1 MQYFRTFA
9 VACTVSSLSSS
20 TVLADA
26 KNPNFTDDVLP
37 IVKQHCMACHG
48 NDKQKGGLNLAT
60 FPAAMQGGSS
70 GVVVLPGNPDKSRI
84 FTLAA
89 HKEEPKMPPNAPKI
103 ADAQLEILRLW
114 VEQGGRENSGSKVA
128 VPAMPKVDIGLKSVG
143 KGKPEGPPP
152 MPIAGK
158 LAVEPIVRSRRPN
171 AVLALA
177 ASPWA
182 PVVAVGGQ
190 KQIIL
195 YHADTGALLGVL
207 PFEHGQINSLK
218 FSRNAKFLLAA
229 GGRGGASGKAVLYRV
244 ETGEKVTEVG
254 SSETDAI
261 LAADLSADQT
271 LIAVGT
277 STKMIRLYNVADG
290 TVAREIKK
298 HTDWVCAVEFS
309 PDGVLLATG
318 DRNGGVFV
326 WEANTGRE
334 FHSIR
339 GHTAM
344 VSDLSWRIDSNQLA
358 TGSED
363 GTVRLWEMENGGQV
377 KNWAAHA
384 GGVQSVK
391 FSPDGRLVSTGRDKL
406 TKLWDGNGTLQ
417 KQFDAF
423 ADLGLRVAISHDNT
437 KVIGGDW
444 SGILKVWTAVDA
456 KTVATLDTNPLPL
469 AERLKNAQVAV
480 QSAEAKAKQAGD
492 AFAAAQVKAKQATD
506 AYTAVQ
512 ANAAKVVADLAAS
525 TKAVTDHTAAAAA
538 ATVQV
543 APLKAEADKQTAA
556 LGVTTNKATAL
567 VVTAPAYAAAAKAIQ
582 DAAAKAPLNPDLAN
596 AAKVAAATAQQQAG
610 ELAVA
615 QKAMTDTAAVQKVA
629 ADKLAATMKLVTDN
643 QLAAAEAQ
651 KKVVALTPMVKP
663 AADAVVPAKAAA
675 DAANAAVVPVKA
687 AADASAAELVA
698 VKSQL
703 DQLQPPAPK
712 K

>member
-1 MQYFRTFA
+1 MLRLLSLVCLMAVTMWGGVPTVVAADPSKPVPVPMPAPVAGVDPVDHDVDTFNPNVYSLDESGHGPKHVTRSPFTDPA
-9 VACTVSSLSSS
+9 SDIARQVTSVTWFSSLVFLPFLVLPLLLLLYVIFKFRDTGDGRKPATFTGNHTLEIVW
-20 TVLADA
+20 TVIPCVALVVVSFPTWFILDHMEAPPVHQKDRMAVRVTGKKFAWDYKYLGIYKDA
-26 KNPNFTDDVLP
+26 KAEE
-37 IVKQHCMACHG
+37 KQ
-48 NDKQKGGLNLAT
+48 
-60 FPAAMQGGSS
+60 
-70 GVVVLPGNPDKSRI
+70 
-84 FTLAA
+84 
-89 HKEEPKMPPNAPKI
+89 E
-103 ADAQLEILRLW
+103 
-114 VEQGGRENSGSKVA
+114 
-128 VPAMPKVDIGLKSVG
+128 
-143 KGKPEGPPP
+143 
-152 MPIAGK
+152 
-158 LAVEPIVRSRRPN
+158 
-171 AVLALA
+171 
-177 ASPWA
+177 
-182 PVVAVGGQ
+182 
-190 KQIIL
+190 
-195 YHADTGALLGVL
+195 
-207 PFEHGQINSLK
+207 
-218 FSRNAKFLLAA
+218 
-229 GGRGGASGKAVLYRV
+229 
-244 ETGEKVTEVG
+244 
-254 SSETDAI
+254 
-261 LAADLSADQT
+261 
-271 LIAVGT
+271 IAVGQFLGIQEPLVLA
-277 STKMIRLYNVADG
+277 KGR
-290 TVAREIKK
+290 
-298 HTDWVCAVEFS
+298 AVELHMTSDDVNHAWWIPPF
-309 PDGVLLATG
+309 GVKK
-318 DRNGGVFV
+318 DC
-326 WEANTGRE
+326 
-334 FHSIR
+334 I
-339 GHTAM
+339 
-344 VSDLSWRIDSNQLA
+344 
-358 TGSED
+358 
-363 GTVRLWEMENGGQV
+363 
-377 KNWAAHA
+377 K
-384 GGVQSVK
+384 
-391 FSPDGRLVSTGRDKL
+391 GRDTYAWFTPDTIGFFKGQCAEL
-406 TKLWDGNGTLQ
+406 CGDGHGLMIITAVVVEKPDFARFIALQ
-417 KQFDAF
+417 
-423 ADLGLRVAISHDNT
+423 RVKDDT
-437 KVIGGDW
+437 
-444 SGILKVWTAVDA
+444 LKVWTAIDA